1 MTLSPV
7 FRSAEAVESLRAAGV
22 WDRLHPAA
30 LGQATAIATV
40 KRDLPAVLDQ
50 RFIDQ
55 SGLGEERID
64 GDMRFFQ
71 EFFFLILFRSI
82 LQTIRFS
89 DAALDLCSQLNFC
102 IKGTITAADNLFDDQ
117 SKSLLPLT
125 TGKGDRF
132 ASILQLMAFER
143 LTGLALARGVANG
156 AITPEAV
163 EAFQKARMSKMAAI
177 GSLEGSEEGGV
188 ASVLEPGVMI
198 DEVHRVR
205 GGALFELG
213 FIAPGLVDSNV
224 DPAVLA
230 RAQSAISRLG
240 TAFQIVDDLTDF
252 EVDLERGTHNILAA
266 QITHAGTAEERARL
280 AELRKTRAFSGDVVA
295 EDFAVS
301 GRLVVEIGEREAH
314 ESLVELQKI
323 GFWLQPSLSE
333 SLVKA
338 IVGLEGIER
347 MKAL

>member
-1 MTLSPV
+1 
-7 FRSAEAVESLRAAGV
+7 
-22 WDRLHPAA
+22 
-30 LGQATAIATV
+30 
-40 KRDLPAVLDQ
+40 
-50 RFIDQ
+50 
-55 SGLGEERID
+55 
-64 GDMRFFQ
+64 MRFFQ
-71 EFFFLILFRSI
+71 EYFFLILFRSI

-89 DAALDLCSQLNFC
+89 EAALDLCSQLNFC

-143 LTGLALARGVANG
+143 LTSLALARGVANG
-156 AITPEAV
+156 AITTAAV
-163 EAFQKARMSKMAAI
+163 EEFQKARMSKMAAI

-213 FIAPGLVDSNV
+213 FIAPGLVDSSV
-224 DPAVLA
+224 DHAVLA

-252 EVDLERGTHNILAA
+252 EVDLERGTHNILVA
-266 QITHAGTAEERARL
+266 QITHAGTADERARL
-280 AELRKTRAFSGDVVA
+280 AELRKTPRLHRRRRGRGLCRVGPAGGRDRRARSARVAGRAA
-295 EDFAVS
+295 EDRLSGSRRRSAIPSSRPSSVS
-301 GRLVVEIGEREAH
+301 RG
-314 ESLVELQKI
+314 S
-323 GFWLQPSLSE
+323 SE
-333 SLVKA
+333 
-338 IVGLEGIER
+338 
-347 MKAL
+347 

>member
-1 MTLSPV
+1 
-7 FRSAEAVESLRAAGV
+7 
-22 WDRLHPAA
+22 
-30 LGQATAIATV
+30 
-40 KRDLPAVLDQ
+40 
-50 RFIDQ
+50 
-55 SGLGEERID
+55 
-64 GDMRFFQ
+64 
-71 EFFFLILFRSI
+71 
-82 LQTIRFS
+82 
-89 DAALDLCSQLNFC
+89 
-102 IKGTITAADNLFDDQ
+102 
-117 SKSLLPLT
+117 
-125 TGKGDRF
+125 
-132 ASILQLMAFER
+132 
-143 LTGLALARGVANG
+143 
-156 AITPEAV
+156 
-163 EAFQKARMSKMAAI
+163 MAAI

-213 FIAPGLVDSNV
+213 FIAPGLVDSSV

-323 GFWLQPSLSE
+323 GFWLAAVPQRVAGQGDRRPRRHRE
-333 SLVKA
+333 DEGALVGCTSGA
-338 IVGLEGIER
+338 GLQTRPKTAPGTVWNP
-347 MKAL
+347 

>member
-1 MTLSPV
+1 
-7 FRSAEAVESLRAAGV
+7 
-22 WDRLHPAA
+22 
-30 LGQATAIATV
+30 
-40 KRDLPAVLDQ
+40 
-50 RFIDQ
+50 
-55 SGLGEERID
+55 
-64 GDMRFFQ
+64 
-71 EFFFLILFRSI
+71 
-82 LQTIRFS
+82 
-89 DAALDLCSQLNFC
+89 
-102 IKGTITAADNLFDDQ
+102 
-117 SKSLLPLT
+117 
-125 TGKGDRF
+125 
-132 ASILQLMAFER
+132 
-143 LTGLALARGVANG
+143 
-156 AITPEAV
+156 
-163 EAFQKARMSKMAAI
+163 MSKMAAI

-213 FIAPGLVDSNV
+213 FIAPGLVGSEV
-224 DPAVLA
+224 DHAVLA

-252 EVDLERGTHNILAA
+252 EVDLERGTHNILVA
-266 QITHAGTAEERARL
+266 QITHAGTADERARL
-280 AELRKTRAFSGDVVA
+280 AELRKTRAFTGDVVA

-323 GFWLQPSLSE
+323 GFWFPPSLSD